1 MKAGLALAWLG
12 LAGCQARAAPP
23 PEEGRDGATA
33 TAAATT
39 TTSSVRREP
48 AGPIRMEALA
58 AAAKSPM
65 FVMRGEPRGPERLV
79 FLHGMCGHGLGYAQA
94 FQWNAAK
101 KGTLIAPQGDVS
113 CGGVFSKWSQDITAL
128 DARIL
133 EAFRSLGDTN
143 DAAEITIM
151 GMSQGADRAVQLAK
165 RFPERYTR
173 LVSMAAP
180 STVTAAQLR
189 HLRGAVMMAGERDRR
204 DLMQASARALSA
216 AGVRATFM
224 LIPQAS
230 HGAMGPTPEQTMGA
244 ALDWLWPP

>member
-1 MKAGLALAWLG
+1 MKALPALAL
-12 LAGCQARAAPP
+12 LALVGCRARAAPP
-23 PEEGRDGATA
+23 AEDKREGAI
-33 TAAATT
+33 AAATL
-39 TTSSVRREP
+39 TSGSVRREP
-48 AGPIRMEALA
+48 AGPIRMGVLD
-58 AAAKSPM
+58 AAAKPPM
-65 FVMRGEPRGPERLV
+65 FVMRGEPRGPARLV

-113 CGGVFSKWSQDITAL
+113 CGGVFSKWSQDIAAL

-133 EAFRSLGDTN
+133 EAFRALGDAN
-143 DAAEITIM
+143 DTAEITIM
-151 GMSQGADRAVQLAK
+151 GMSQGADRAVQVAK
-165 RFPERYTR
+165 RFPQRYTR

-180 STVTAAQLR
+180 STVTAGQLR

-244 ALDWLWPP
+244 ALDWLWAP